1 MISVPALPF
10 SDAKHCNHPRK
21 RLQPLPQ
28 TFAAQ
33 MYPLGA
39 FPDMAGLSRAYGIL
53 CPMVFAWMAG
63 VLPYDYLLCQQI
75 LVSLEGQYVC
85 SCGELGHAEVYDAAQ
100 GAFF

>member
-10 SDAKHCNHPRK
+10 SDAKHCNRPRK

-39 FPDMAGLSRAYGIL
+39 FPDMAG
-53 CPMVFAWMAG
+53 
-63 VLPYDYLLCQQI
+63 
-75 LVSLEGQYVC
+75 
-85 SCGELGHAEVYDAAQ
+85 
-100 GAFF
+100 

>member
-10 SDAKHCNHPRK
+10 SDAKHCNRSLK

-63 VLPYDYLLCQQI
+63 GVTLRLSFVSADSCQP
-75 LVSLEGQYVC
+75 GGTVC
-85 SCGELGHAEVYDAAQ
+85 M
-100 GAFF
+100 